1 MESSPSS
8 VERSKLVSTELEGGW
23 GDWNYVETVIHY
35 PAGSD
40 IHEGQD
46 SDSEDKP
53 IEIIKVAKTRTKLTL
68 RTNRQLVVKQVSKN
82 TGQEVIIDVT
92 QDSDDNN
99 GKVAGHKPKQLLVD
113 KDGFDQP

>member
-8 VERSKLVSTELEGGW
+8 VERS
-23 GDWNYVETVIHY
+23 N
-35 PAGSD
+35 
-40 IHEGQD
+40 
-46 SDSEDKP
+46 EDKL